1 MIRFC
6 AFIFRVKNFK
16 SIYPLVQ
23 LMGKHK
29 VTTVYEKFMEI
40 YPNLDEFLNF
50 DKNRIMKIIKS
61 LGLSYRVEMLD
72 QIAEKLRILN

>member
-1 MIRFC
+1 
-6 AFIFRVKNFK
+6 
-16 SIYPLVQ
+16 
-23 LMGKHK
+23 MGKHK

-72 QIAEKLRILN
+72 EIAEKLRILN